1 MRVFDARICHLDENV
16 GILLEVYHEF
26 LLLLHVAE
34 LVLVHA
40 MRIVEEQVV
49 LTCQL
54 NLHLVNLVGVSSVEE
69 ENFYSDGFKSAHFLR
84 ALTRILNS

>member
-1 MRVFDARICHLDENV
+1 MIHDEDGEEAMRVFDARVGHLDEYV
-16 GILLEVYHEF
+16 GILLKVDHEL

-40 MRIVEEQVV
+40 MRVVKEQVV

-54 NLHLVNLVGVSSVEE
+54 NLNLVDLV
-69 ENFYSDGFKSAHFLR
+69 
-84 ALTRILNS
+84 

>member
-1 MRVFDARICHLDENV
+1 MRVFDARIGHLDENV

-34 LVLVHA
+34 LVLVNV

-49 LTCQL
+49 LTCKF
-54 NLHLVNLVGVSSVEE
+54 NLHLVDL
-69 ENFYSDGFKSAHFLR
+69 
-84 ALTRILNS
+84 I